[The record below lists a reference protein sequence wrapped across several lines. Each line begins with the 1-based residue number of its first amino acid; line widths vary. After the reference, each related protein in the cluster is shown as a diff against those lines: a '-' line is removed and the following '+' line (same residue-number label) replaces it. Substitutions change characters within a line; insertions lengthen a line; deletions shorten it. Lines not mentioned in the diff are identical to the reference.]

1 MERQRFFQVLS
12 AAALVVAFCVSGAQ
26 AAPKVDP
33 QLRAKLVGAK
43 PTDLFGVV
51 LTFKGERVTE
61 SIVSQVMAL
70 GVSGGYRMN
79 RLPVVAVNA
88 TPAQIARMAA
98 WDNLRSLYLNA
109 PVRLYDHQTNPLVY
123 ADRLRGDAEIT
134 RRNGGLPVTGRG
146 VTIAI
151 DDSGVDAT
159 HPDLTYNL
167 LNPSAGKTVQNV
179 IMNMND
185 KDGLIIRTGTL
196 GNVFSGIIPA
206 TYLENQP
213 NSDTNGGHGTHV
225 ASIAAGTGAASGGLY
240 AGVAPGAS
248 VLGIGSGAVLFVVG
262 QIAAFDYIL
271 TNQTLYNIRV
281 VNNSWGNSATDYDAD
296 HPVNVASKALHDAG
310 IVVVFAN
317 GNDGPDP
324 NSQNR
329 WTPWPW
335 VISAGASTKDGRLA
349 SFSSRGVFGDPLVHP
364 TILTPGT
371 GGPAEKGYTSAVIAA
386 RSKTNLA
393 ANGLNADAEIPANFI
408 PYYTQISG
416 TSMAAPHLS
425 GIVANILEADRTLS
439 PDEVRDVL
447 VRTATPL
454 STYDEFEVGAGL
466 ANVYAAVDL
475 AQNPSKAYGN
485 FGFAGK
491 GLALNALEA
500 PAINGTL
507 GGAFAGATHE
517 IEVPANTRFAFVQLD
532 WGAQAG
538 EDEVVLDNTRLVAN
552 DLGLTVT
559 RNGQTIA
566 SGDDVNVAGLFGAR
580 EAVKL
585 EFPEAGT
592 YTVNVSANFGAGTVA
607 DQPYTLTVKTYT
619 FDPAQVADATALD
632 ASLRAGIYR
641 LVYDRVMSAD
651 GGAFRPDDV
660 LTRMEMARA
669 LVLGARVPQYVPN
682 RASFTDVAF
691 GSPESLYA
699 ESLRREGVFGV
710 SGTTF
715 VPAAQ
720 VNRLDAAVA
729 LVRALRLDKE
739 ARAKAGSTVTSGG
752 TPLTDNAEIPAALRG
767 YVQVAIDH
775 GLLQAF
781 PAEVRQIAPG
791 QFVAVPGPR
800 FEPARTLKRA
810 EFVSPMLKLIAE
822 MFGE

>member
-12 AAALVVAFCVSGAQ
+12 AAAMVVAFFCSGAK

-33 QLRAKLVGAK
+33 QLRAKLADAK
-43 PTDLFGVV
+43 ATDLFGVV
-51 LTFKGERVTE
+51 LTFEGERVTE
-61 SIVSQVMAL
+61 ALVSQVMAL

-88 TPAQIARMAA
+88 NPAQIVKMTT

-109 PVRLYDHQTNPLVY
+109 PVQLYDHQTNPLVY
-123 ADRLRGDAEIT
+123 ADRLRADADIT

-146 VTIAI
+146 ITIAI

-159 HPDLTYNL
+159 HQDLTYNL
-167 LNPSAGKTVQNV
+167 LNPNAGKTVQNV

-185 KDGLIIRTGTL
+185 KDGLVVRSNTL
-196 GNVFSGIIPA
+196 GNVFAGIIPP

-225 ASIAAGTGAASGGLY
+225 ASIAAGTGHASGGLY
-240 AGVAPGAS
+240 AGVAPGAN
-248 VLGIGSGAVLFVVG
+248 VVGIGSGAVLFVVG

-281 VNNSWGNSATDYDAD
+281 VNNSWGNSATGYDAD

-349 SFSSRGVFGDPLVHP
+349 SFSSRGVFGSDAVHP
-364 TILTPGT
+364 TVLTPGT

-393 ANGLNADAEIPANFI
+393 ENGLNADAEIPANFI

-425 GIVANILEADRTLS
+425 GIVANILEADRTLT

-485 FGFAGK
+485 FGFYGK
-491 GLALNALEA
+491 GLSLTTHDA
-500 PAINGTL
+500 PAVEGTL
-507 GGAFAGATHE
+507 GGAFTSATHE
-517 IEVPANTRFAFVQLD
+517 IEVPANARFAFVQLD

-538 EDEVVLDNTRLVAN
+538 EDEVVLDSTRLVAN
-552 DLGLTVT
+552 DLGLSVT
-559 RNGQTIA
+559 RNGQTVA
-566 SGDDVNVAGLFGAR
+566 SSDDVNVAGLFGAR

-592 YTVNVSANFGAGTVA
+592 YAVTVSANFGAGTAA
-607 DQPYTLTVKTYT
+607 DQSYTLTVKTYT
-619 FDPAQVADATALD
+619 FDPAQVADASALD

-660 LTRMEMARA
+660 LTRAELARA
-669 LVLGARVPQYVPN
+669 LVLGARVPQYIPN
-682 RASFTDVAF
+682 RASFTDLAA

-699 ESLRREGVFGV
+699 ESLRREGVLGV
-710 SGTTF
+710 SGAAF
-715 VPAAQ
+715 GAAAQ

-739 ARAKAGSTVTSGG
+739 ARAKAGAAVTSGG

-775 GLLQAF
+775 GLFQAF

-800 FEPARTLKRA
+800 FEPARAIKRA
-810 EFVSPMLKLIAE
+810 EFVSPLLKLVAE

>member
-1 MERQRFFQVLS
+1 MKRQRFFQVLS
-12 AAALVVAFCVSGAQ
+12 AAALVVAFFVSGAQ
-26 AAPKVDP
+26 GSPKVDP
-33 QLRAKLVGAK
+33 QLRARLVNAK
-43 PTDLFGVV
+43 ATDLFGVV

-61 SIVSQVMAL
+61 ALVSQVLAL
-70 GVSGGYRMN
+70 GVSGGYKMN

-88 TPAQIARMAA
+88 TPAQIARMTT

-109 PVRLYDHQTNPLVY
+109 PVQLYDHQTNPLVGV
-123 ADRLRGDAEIT
+123 DRLRTDADIT
-134 RRNGGLPVTGRG
+134 RRNGGLPVSGKG
-146 VTIAI
+146 ITIAI

-159 HPDLTYNL
+159 HQDLTYNL
-167 LNPSAGKTVQNV
+167 LNPNAGKTIQNV

-185 KDGLIIRTGTL
+185 KDGLVIRTGTL
-196 GNVFSGIIPA
+196 GNVFAGIIPP

-240 AGVAPGAS
+240 AGVAPGAN
-248 VLGIGSGAVLFVVG
+248 VVGIGSGAVLFVVG

-271 TNQTLYNIRV
+271 TNQAAYNIRV
-281 VNNSWGNSATDYDAD
+281 VNNSWGNSATGYDAD

-349 SFSSRGVFGDPLVHP
+349 SFSSRGLFGSDTIHP

-371 GGPAEKGYTSAVIAA
+371 GGPVEKGYTSAVIAA

-393 ANGLNADAEIPANFI
+393 ENGLNADAEIPVNFI
-408 PYYTQISG
+408 PNYTQISG

-425 GIVANILEADRTLS
+425 GIVANILEADRTLT

-466 ANVYAAVDL
+466 ANVHAAVDL

-485 FGFAGK
+485 FGFTGK
-491 GLALNALEA
+491 GLALTGLEQ
-500 PAINGTL
+500 PTVNGTL
-507 GGAFAGATHE
+507 NGTFTSNTHA
-517 IEVPANTRFAFVQLD
+517 IDVPSNARFVFVQLD
-532 WGAQAG
+532 WGAQRG
-538 EDEVVLDNTRLVAN
+538 EDEVVVDNTRIVAN
-552 DLGLTVT
+552 DLGLTVK
-559 RNGQTIA
+559 RNGQVVA
-566 SGDDVNVAGLFGAR
+566 SGDDINVAGLFGAR
-580 EAVKL
+580 ECVKL
-585 EFPEAGT
+585 EFPEAGE
-592 YTVNVSANFGAGTVA
+592 YTVEVSANFGAGTAA
-607 DQPYTLTVKTYT
+607 DQPYVVSVTSYMY
-619 FDPAQVADATALD
+619 DPAQVADASALEP
-632 ASLRAGIYR
+632 ATRAGIYR

-660 LTRMEMARA
+660 LMRVEMARA
-669 LVLGARVPQYVPN
+669 LMLGARVPQYIPN
-682 RASFTDVAF
+682 RASFADIAT
-691 GSPESLYA
+691 GTPESLFA
-699 ESLRREGVFGV
+699 ESLRHEGVLGV
-710 SGTTF
+710 SGTSFGPT
-715 VPAAQ
+715 AQ

-729 LVRALRLDKE
+729 LVRALRLDKD
-739 ARAKAGSTVTSGG
+739 ARAKAGTTVTSGG
-752 TPLTDNAEIPAALRG
+752 AALTDNADIPAALRG
-767 YVQVAIDH
+767 YVQVAIDR
-775 GLLQAF
+775 GLLQAY
-781 PAEVRQIAPG
+781 P
-791 QFVAVPGPR
+791 AVPGPR
-800 FEPARTLKRA
+800 FEPARTVKRS
-810 EFVSPMLKLIAE
+810 EFVGPMLKLVSE